1 MPETVEYVRWKVHQ
15 LYVHMLGPLADA
27 VYAALVE
34 GDAARAEAKMMELKS
49 ATDYMLRLLRHLE
62 WLKKRGVEQGG

>member
-1 MPETVEYVRWKVHQ
+1 MPETVEYVRWKVHR
-15 LYVHMLGPLADA
+15 LYVHILGLLADA

-34 GDAARAEAKMMELKS
+34 GDTAGAERKVCDLKAAI
-49 ATDYMLRLLRHLE
+49 DHMLRLLRHLE